1 MTVAIRIAGIAHT
14 PLATHPRVA
23 SPHDSPSAEGGG
35 SYRRGLV
42 IVSITDAHHASFM
55 LSSDLRAGARQH
67 YVNSTTFP
75 RVIMFPV
82 LGSLVL

>member
-14 PLATHPRVA
+14 PLATHPCVA

-42 IVSITDAHHASFM
+42 IVHHCGRSAMPPSC
-55 LSSDLRAGARQH
+55 SAPSRAGARQH
-67 YVNSTTFP
+67 YVL
-75 RVIMFPV
+75 R
-82 LGSLVL
+82 

>member
-55 LSSDLRAGARQH
+55 LSSELELVSITLIPPHSRA
-67 YVNSTTFP
+67 SSCFP
-75 RVIMFPV
+75 FYF
-82 LGSLVL
+82 

>member
-42 IVSITDAHHASFM
+42 IVHHCGRSPCLLHAQ
-55 LSSDLRAGARQH
+55 LRAERWSPSALRFTLIPPH
-67 YVNSTTFP
+67 SRASSCFP
-75 RVIMFPV
+75 F
-82 LGSLVL
+82 